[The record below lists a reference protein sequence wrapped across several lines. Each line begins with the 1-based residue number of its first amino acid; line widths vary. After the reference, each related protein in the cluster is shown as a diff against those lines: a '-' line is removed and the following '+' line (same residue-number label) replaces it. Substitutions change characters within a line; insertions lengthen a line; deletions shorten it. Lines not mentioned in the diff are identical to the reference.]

1 MENKIMEENI
11 EERNY
16 TQEIF
21 DLIRKTKNS
30 KLLAQTLT
38 NYHDNDIADALT
50 YLSPD
55 ERKRLYKAIGVEATS
70 RIFAY
75 LDEDVDK
82 YFAELENESAADILE
97 EMDADD
103 AIDILEELDEKKAKE
118 IISLIEPESKS
129 DIQLLQ
135 SYEDDE
141 FGSLMTTNFITL
153 EYGIGIK
160 KSIEQLIEKAEE
172 NDNIETLY
180 IVKDSGFYGALTLR
194 DLLITKKD
202 EDLDDKIITSYPFVY
217 DREKITDAAI
227 DTLADYS
234 EDSIPVLNKENNQI
248 VGVITSADIVELFNE
263 EEEEEAV
270 VKEEKKEKKTNW
282 FEPLAFILLL
292 LVAAN
297 SVLGIVPF
305 FPYVEAVI
313 VILAVILEVYGR
325 FVFARQE

>member
-1 MENKIMEENI
+1 MEDKILEENI

-55 ERKRLYKAIGVEATS
+55 ERKRLYKAIGIEATS

-82 YFAELENESAADILE
+82 YFAELEAEKAADILE
-97 EMDADD
+97 E
-103 AIDILEELDEKKAKE
+103 LDKKKADE

-129 DIQLLQ
+129 DIQLLR
-135 SYEDDE
+135 SYKDNE
-141 FGSLMTTNFITL
+141 FGSLMTTNYITL

-160 KSIEQLIEKAEE
+160 KSIEQLIEEAEE

-180 IVKDSGFYGALTLR
+180 IIKDNKFYGALTLR

-202 EDLDDKIITSYPFVY
+202 EDLDEKIILSYPFVY
-217 DREKITDAAI
+217 DREEITDAAI
-227 DTLADYS
+227 DALADYS
-234 EDSIPVLNKENNQI
+234 EDSIPVLNKDTNQI
-248 VGVITSADIVELFNE
+248 VGVITSADIVELINE
-263 EEEEEAV
+263 EEEEE
-270 VKEEKKEKKTNW
+270 KKEVEKAETKKVNYYQII
-282 FEPLAFILLL
+282 AFVLLL
-292 LVAAN
+292 LVALN
-297 SVLGIVPF
+297 SIFGLVPSVT
-305 FPYVEAVI
+305 YVEIALVI
-313 VILAVILEVYGR
+313 IAIFLQVYGHSSLSK
-325 FVFARQE
+325 Q

>member
-1 MENKIMEENI
+1 MEERIIEENI

-21 DLIRKTKNS
+21 DIIRKTKNS

-50 YLSPD
+50 YLSPE

-82 YFAELENESAADILE
+82 YFAELENERAADILE

-103 AIDILEELDEKKAKE
+103 AIDILEGLDKKKADE
-118 IISLIEPESKS
+118 IISLIEPEQKS
-129 DIQLLQ
+129 DIQLIK
-135 SYEDDE
+135 SYKDNE

-153 EYGIGIK
+153 EHGLGIK
-160 KSIEQLIEKAEE
+160 KMINQLIDQAEE

-180 IVKDSGFYGALTLR
+180 IVEDGKFYGALTLR
-194 DLLITKKD
+194 DLLITKKN
-202 EDLDDKIITSYPFVY
+202 EDLEEKIILSYPFVY
-217 DREKITDAAI
+217 DREEITDAAI

-234 EDSIPVLNKENNQI
+234 EDSIPVLNKETNQI
-248 VGVITSADIVELFNE
+248 VGVITSGDIVELINE
-263 EEEEEAV
+263 EEEQIEAKEV
-270 VKEEKKEKKTNW
+270 VEEKKSNYLG
-282 FEPLAFILLL
+282 LAAFVLVL
-292 LVAAN
+292 LVALN
-297 SVLGIVPF
+297 KVLNVVPSVT
-305 FPYVEAVI
+305 YVEIGMI
-313 VILAVILEVYGR
+313 VLAVALEAYNY
-325 FVFARQE
+325 FAIKKA

>member
-1 MENKIMEENI
+1 MDNRYMEENI

-50 YLSPD
+50 YLSPE
-55 ERKRLYKAIGVEATS
+55 ERKRLYKAIGIEATS

-103 AIDILEELDEKKAKE
+103 AIDILEELDEKKASE

-135 SYEDDE
+135 SYKDDE
-141 FGSLMTTNFITL
+141 FGSLMTTNYITL

-160 KSIEQLIEKAEE
+160 KMIDQLIEEAED

-180 IVKDSGFYGALTLR
+180 IVKDGSFYGALTLR

-202 EDLDDKIITSYPFVY
+202 EDLDEKIILSYPFVY
-217 DREKITDAAI
+217 DKETITDAAV
-227 DTLADYS
+227 DRLADYS
-234 EDSIPVLNKENNQI
+234 EDSIPVLSKENNGI
-248 VGVITSADIVELFNE
+248 LGVITSADIVELINE
-263 EEEEEAV
+263 EEEELEKEEIA
-270 VKEEKKEKKTNW
+270 KEEKKKFN
-282 FEPLAFILLL
+282 PYQIAAFALL
-292 LVAAN
+292 
-297 SVLGIVPF
+297 F
-305 FPYVEAVI
+305 F
-313 VILAVILEVYGR
+313 LAVDLIFDLVPLVTAVEVIIALLALGLEVYGHFSLSR
-325 FVFARQE
+325 E